1 MTDVR
6 PLSLDEV
13 CDALLA
19 AERPLVLSHTRPDG
33 DTVGAA
39 AALLHLLIALGKRP
53 AYLLP
58 DPLPRRLAFLSE
70 GLALAAAEENRGGTV
85 ITVDVA
91 SPAQLGTLS
100 EEFADRVALMIDHHA
115 SATPM
120 GPYFTD
126 PDAAACGELIY
137 AIGMRLLARGALASL
152 PDGFY
157 AAVYAAISSDTACFR
172 LPNTTADTHKIAGAL
187 LSAGVP
193 AADINRALFDSRT
206 QEDLAADAIA
216 LSGLS
221 LHADGRIAVISLPF
235 AARKGL
241 ADEHFE
247 TAIDIARSLAGV
259 EIAATL
265 RELSDGKTKISL
277 RSTAADV
284 SAICRRFGGGGHVRA
299 AGATADGAPDALLPV
314 LLPLLEEALEDR

>member
-1 MTDVR
+1 MPDAKALT
-6 PLSLDEV
+6 LDGA
-13 CDALLA
+13 CDLLLA

-39 AALLHLLIALGKRP
+39 VALLHLLIALGKRP

-58 DPLPRRLAFLSE
+58 DPLPCRLAFLAE
-70 GLALAAAEENRGGTV
+70 GLSLASAEENAGGTV

-91 SPAQLGTLS
+91 SPPQLGALS
-100 EEFADRVALMIDHHA
+100 EEFAPRVALMIDHHA
-115 SATPM
+115 AATPM
-120 GPYFTD
+120 GPYLSD
-126 PDAAACGELIY
+126 PDAAACGELIF
-137 AIGMRLLARGALASL
+137 AIGMRLLARGVLTSL

-172 LPNTTADTHKIAGAL
+172 LANTTASTHRIAAAL
-187 LSAGVP
+187 LAEGVP
-193 AADINRALFDSRT
+193 AAAINRALFDSRT
-206 QEDLAADAIA
+206 REDLAADAIA
-216 LSGLS
+216 LAGLT
-221 LHADGRIAVISLPF
+221 LHENGKIAVISLPL
-235 AARKGL
+235 AARGDL

-265 RELSDGKTKISL
+265 RELRDGKTKISL
-277 RSTAADV
+277 RSTGADV
-284 SAICRRFGGGGHVRA
+284 SAICRRFGGGGHLRA

-314 LLPLLEEALEDR
+314 LLPLLREALGG